1 MAANPALVQS
11 GNGTFYPA
19 PFANE
24 VFAIGRPGCGFE
36 LDGVRTATGK

>member
-1 MAANPALVQS
+1 MSANPSLIAS

-24 VFAIGRPGCGFE
+24 IFGVGRPGIEFH
-36 LDGVRTATGK
+36 LDNVRTATGK

>member
-1 MAANPALVQS
+1 MTANPALVQS
-11 GNGTFYPA
+11 GNGSMYPA

-24 VFAIGRPGCGFE
+24 IFAIGRPNCRFE